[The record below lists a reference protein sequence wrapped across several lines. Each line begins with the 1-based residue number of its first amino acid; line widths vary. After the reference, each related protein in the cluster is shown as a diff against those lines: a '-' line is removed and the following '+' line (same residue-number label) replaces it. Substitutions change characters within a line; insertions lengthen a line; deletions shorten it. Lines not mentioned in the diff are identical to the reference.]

1 MNLNPKRLESE
12 TFEEY
17 KERRRYANKAVKTR
31 LSGRKVKRTKRE
43 FSEYLSQLMEM
54 TPEHSK
60 YY

>member
-1 MNLNPKRLESE
+1 MNLNPKRLENE

-17 KERRRYANKAVKTR
+17 KERRKYSNKAIKIR
-31 LSGRKVKRTKRE
+31 LRGRSVRRTKRE
-43 FSEYLSQLMEM
+43 FSEYLNQLLEK